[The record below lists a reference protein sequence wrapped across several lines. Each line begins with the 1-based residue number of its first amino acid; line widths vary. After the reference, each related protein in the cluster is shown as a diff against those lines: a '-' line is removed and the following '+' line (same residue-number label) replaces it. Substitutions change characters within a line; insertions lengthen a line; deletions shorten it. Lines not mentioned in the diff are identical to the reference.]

1 MAAAKDDR
9 EQAKALR
16 ALSDDAEISREI
28 VLFRKSVEA
37 RFGEDGAREI
47 LRASA
52 AGRTFEHPSLQ
63 SVPQHFRDQVASLY
77 SVVRNGELQKTRTVL
92 KVNTSPSARHKV
104 QG

>member
-1 MAAAKDDR
+1 MMPGSVGR
-9 EQAKALR
+9 LC
-16 ALSDDAEISREI
+16 
-28 VLFRKSVEA
+28 FRKSVEA

-77 SVVRNGELQKTRTVL
+77 CVVRNGELQKTRMAESEHIAERQTQG
-92 KVNTSPSARHKV
+92 ARLRP
-104 QG
+104 